1 MQFYLHFTEGC
12 QSSHTPQREKMVVV
26 GLLTTCGES
35 ARAHLN
41 GNRKA
46 FDFCW
51 YFCLND
57 SKATDNSGE
66 DKRLSQGL

>member
-1 MQFYLHFTEGC
+1 MPVITYPSERKNG
-12 QSSHTPQREKMVVV
+12 SGRS
-26 GLLTTCGES
+26 TTCGES

-41 GNRKA
+41 GNMKA
-46 FDFCW
+46 FD
-51 YFCLND
+51 FCLND